1 MLTFKQAQSHTAAL
15 MLAIALPV
23 ATVSPMLIAG
33 QAVAQ
38 STSTAMTT
46 RVAQR
51 PALFNRIKISAGAVL
66 PVSTEK
72 GEKITLT
79 PGQTKSQTLLIAQN
93 LRSGNGDLLVPAGS
107 KIEGEFRPAGDGM
120 QYVAKTL
127 VMTDGRRYEI
137 DATSGIV
144 NRREKI
150 RQGIST
156 RAIWQGAAGGA
167 ATAAVI
173 GILTGDK
180 KVSAGEVIAGGAVGA
195 VGGAAIGRKEKEVI
209 AVLPN
214 QDLALR
220 LNQAVTVTY

>member
-1 MLTFKQAQSHTAAL
+1 MLTFKQAKSNTAAL
-15 MLAIALPV
+15 MLAIALPIS
-23 ATVSPMLIAG
+23 TVSPMLIAG

-38 STSTAMTT
+38 STTQSTS
-46 RVAQR
+46 VAQR
-51 PALFNRIKISAGAVL
+51 PALFNRIRISAGAVL

-79 PGQTKSQTLLIAQN
+79 PGETKAYTLMIAQN
-93 LRSGNGDLLVPAGS
+93 LRSGNGDLLVPSGS
-107 KIEGEFRPAGDGM
+107 KIEGEFRPAGEGL

-137 DATSGIV
+137 DATSAIV

-150 RQGIST
+150 RQGVST

-167 ATAAVI
+167 VAAAAI
-173 GILTGDK
+173 GVLTGDK
-180 KVSAGEVIAGGAVGA
+180 KVAVKDVLIGGAVGA
-195 VGGAAIGRKEKEVI
+195 AGGAAIGRKEKEVI
-209 AVLPN
+209 AVMPN

-220 LNQAVTVTY
+220 LNQSVLITY